1 MEQAECKTFTT
12 QMQSYEIIFNK
23 NNTFSRKM
31 NKDVL
36 VALIAKDVNELQ
48 VLTEGLDQMEVIPAP
63 FLRLALD
70 KSKALTT
77 NIDNLINYL
86 NNKELEAQTEAHR
99 LAEFEAKKAEEAA
112 REAELARIAEE
123 QEALFRA
130 EELERERQ
138 AEARR
143 KAEEEMA
150 RQVAAIEAA
159 RQADLEERRRREEEA
174 ARQEELKRQEEE
186 ARRIAAEQEAIR
198 QREEEARRIEAEEE
212 ARRVEVERIAREQAE
227 EQARIQAELE
237 ARIEAE
243 RIAEEQAE
251 KEKTERVAQEKLA
264 AQVVVDAVLAES
276 AVTTLADSIET
287 TESLADKLA
296 KGADDTLASSI
307 NNKKIIDL
315 KAAITLGDRFRF
327 QRELFG
333 GNGEKMN
340 KAISDFN
347 SFETMD
353 EAQAYIAK
361 NFEWPLDNDAVSDF
375 IQLLQRRYL

>member
-1 MEQAECKTFTT
+1 
-12 QMQSYEIIFNK
+12 
-23 NNTFSRKM
+23 M

-48 VLTEGLDQMEVIPAP
+48 VLTEGLDQMEAIPAP
-63 FLRLALD
+63 YLRLALD

-86 NNKELEAQTEAHR
+86 NNKEVEDQAEAQR
-99 LAEFEAKKAEEAA
+99 LAEIEAQKAEEAA

-186 ARRIAAEQEAIR
+186 SRRIATEQEA
-198 QREEEARRIEAEEE
+198 ARRKAAEEE
-212 ARRVEVERIAREQAE
+212 ARRVEAERIARE
-227 EQARIQAELE
+227 QAELE

-243 RIAEEQAE
+243 RIAKEQAE
-251 KEKTERVAQEKLA
+251 KERAEREAQEKLA

-296 KGADDTLASSI
+296 KGADDTLASAI

-315 KAAITLGDRFRF
+315 KASITLGDRFRF

-340 KAISDFN
+340 KAITDFN
-347 SFETMD
+347 SFESMD
-353 EAQAYIAK
+353 QAQAYIAK

>member
-1 MEQAECKTFTT
+1 
-12 QMQSYEIIFNK
+12 
-23 NNTFSRKM
+23 M

-48 VLTEGLDQMEVIPAP
+48 TLTEGLDQMEAIPAP
-63 FLRLALD
+63 YLRLALD

-77 NIDNLINYL
+77 NIDNLINYI
-86 NNKELEAQTEAHR
+86 NNKEVENQLEAQC
-99 LAEFEAKKAEEAA
+99 LAEIETQKAEEAA

-174 ARQEELKRQEEE
+174 ARQEELKQQEE
-186 ARRIAAEQEAIR
+186 AHRIAAEQEAIR
-198 QREEEARRIEAEEE
+198 LREEEARRQAAEEE
-212 ARRVEVERIAREQAE
+212 ARRVEAERIAREQAE

-243 RIAEEQAE
+243 RLAKEQAE
-251 KEKTERVAQEKLA
+251 KEKTELEGQEKLA

-296 KGADDTLASSI
+296 KTADDTLASALNS
-307 NNKKIIDL
+307 KKITDL
-315 KAAITLGDRFRF
+315 KASITLGDRFRF

-347 SFETMD
+347 SFKNMD

-361 NFEWPLDNDAVSDF
+361 NFDWTLDNNAVSDF

>member
-1 MEQAECKTFTT
+1 
-12 QMQSYEIIFNK
+12 
-23 NNTFSRKM
+23 M

-48 VLTEGLDQMEVIPAP
+48 TLTEGLDQMEAIPAP
-63 FLRLALD
+63 YLRLALD

-86 NNKELEAQTEAHR
+86 NNKEVEDQLEAQR
-99 LAEFEAKKAEEAA
+99 LAEIEAKKAEEAA

-198 QREEEARRIEAEEE
+198 QREEEARRQAAEQE
-212 ARRVEVERIAREQAE
+212 ARRVEAERIAREQAE

-243 RIAEEQAE
+243 RLAKEQTEKEQAE
-251 KEKTERVAQEKLA
+251 LEAQEKLA

-296 KGADDTLASSI
+296 KGADDTLASVI

-315 KAAITLGDRFRF
+315 KASITLGDRFRF

-347 SFETMD
+347 SFESMD

>member
-1 MEQAECKTFTT
+1 
-12 QMQSYEIIFNK
+12 
-23 NNTFSRKM
+23 M

-48 VLTEGLDQMEVIPAP
+48 VLTEGLDQMEAIPAP
-63 FLRLALD
+63 YLRLALD
-70 KSKALTT
+70 KSKALTI

-86 NNKELEAQTEAHR
+86 NSKEVEDQAEAQR
-99 LAEFEAKKAEEAA
+99 LAEIEAKKAEEAA

-174 ARQEELKRQEEE
+174 ARQEEIKRQEEE
-186 ARRIAAEQEAIR
+186 ARRIATEQEAAR
-198 QREEEARRIEAEEE
+198 QREEEARRQAAEEE
-212 ARRVEVERIAREQAE
+212 ARRVETERLAKE
-227 EQARIQAELE
+227 QAELE

-243 RIAEEQAE
+243 RIAKEQAE
-251 KEKTERVAQEKLA
+251 KERAEREAQEKLA

-296 KGADDTLASSI
+296 KGADDTLASAI

-315 KAAITLGDRFRF
+315 KASITLGDRFRF

>member
-1 MEQAECKTFTT
+1 
-12 QMQSYEIIFNK
+12 
-23 NNTFSRKM
+23 M

-48 VLTEGLDQMEVIPAP
+48 VLTEGLDQMEAIPAP
-63 FLRLALD
+63 YLRLALD

-86 NNKELEAQTEAHR
+86 NNKEVEDQAEAQR
-99 LAEFEAKKAEEAA
+99 LAEIEAQKAEEAA

-186 ARRIAAEQEAIR
+186 VRRKA
-198 QREEEARRIEAEEE
+198 AEEE
-212 ARRVEVERIAREQAE
+212 ARRVEAERIARE
-227 EQARIQAELE
+227 QAELE

-243 RIAEEQAE
+243 RIAKEQAE
-251 KEKTERVAQEKLA
+251 KERAEREAQEKLA

-296 KGADDTLASSI
+296 KGADDTLASAI

-315 KAAITLGDRFRF
+315 KASITLGDRFRF

>member
-1 MEQAECKTFTT
+1 
-12 QMQSYEIIFNK
+12 
-23 NNTFSRKM
+23 M
-31 NKDVL
+31 NKDIL

-48 VLTEGLDQMEVIPAP
+48 VLTEGLDQMEAIPAP
-63 FLRLALD
+63 YLRLALD

-77 NIDNLINYL
+77 NIDNLINYI
-86 NNKELEAQTEAHR
+86 NNKEVENQLEAQC
-99 LAEFEAKKAEEAA
+99 LAEIETQKAEEAA

-174 ARQEELKRQEEE
+174 ARQEELKQQEE
-186 ARRIAAEQEAIR
+186 AHRIAAEQEAIR
-198 QREEEARRIEAEEE
+198 LREEEARRQAAEEE
-212 ARRVEVERIAREQAE
+212 ARRVEAERIAREQAE

-243 RIAEEQAE
+243 RLAKEQAE
-251 KEKTERVAQEKLA
+251 KEKTELEGQEKLA

-296 KGADDTLASSI
+296 KTADDTLASALNS
-307 NNKKIIDL
+307 KKITDL
-315 KAAITLGDRFRF
+315 KASITLGDRFRF

-347 SFETMD
+347 SFKNMD

-361 NFEWPLDNDAVSDF
+361 NFDWALDNNAVSDF

>member
-1 MEQAECKTFTT
+1 
-12 QMQSYEIIFNK
+12 
-23 NNTFSRKM
+23 M

-48 VLTEGLDQMEVIPAP
+48 TLTEGLDQMEAIPAP
-63 FLRLALD
+63 YLRLALD

-86 NNKELEAQTEAHR
+86 NNKEVEDQLEAQR
-99 LAEFEAKKAEEAA
+99 IAEIEAKKAEEAA

-159 RQADLEERRRREEEA
+159 RQADLEERRRREEEIR
-174 ARQEELKRQEEE
+174 RQEELKQQEE
-186 ARRIAAEQEAIR
+186 ARRQAAEQEA
-198 QREEEARRIEAEEE
+198 
-212 ARRVEVERIAREQAE
+212 RRVEAERIAREQAE

-243 RIAEEQAE
+243 RLAKEQAE
-251 KEKTERVAQEKLA
+251 KQKAELEAQEKLA

-296 KGADDTLASSI
+296 KGADDTLASVI

-315 KAAITLGDRFRF
+315 KASITLGDRFRF

-333 GNGEKMN
+333 GNGERMN

-347 SFETMD
+347 SFESMD